1 MDASSN
7 ADAFCANGVLFAD
20 HTPSAKAVQMRY
32 DHQQVNFYLENE
44 DAKVTDGTIKVKV
57 VNELEN
63 STLENY
69 NIIWSLKKDDKE
81 IATKTIS
88 LNAPGMDGETFG
100 EEVITIELPK
110 VQPQTGDT
118 YMLEFSVQ
126 NKVKP
131 DWDATLT
138 KYDNVVA
145 HEQFDLTPEYKE
157 KQTLDYNAMAEF
169 TKAEDDG
176 NTLSIEGVTKEGKT
190 YSLKMDKATGILSD
204 YTVDGKVVLE
214 KGPVPSF
221 WRAQNYNDT
230 PIAYNRNLRN
240 TDDNMELVD
249 SPVITQDENRKHI
262 RVALNVKLPVDAEQT
277 LLYDIYGDGEIV
289 VRSAFTPRSNFAPG
303 TAGAQAL
310 PKLVSA

>member
-1 MDASSN
+1 
-7 ADAFCANGVLFAD
+7 
-20 HTPSAKAVQMRY
+20 
-32 DHQQVNFYLENE
+32 
-44 DAKVTDGTIKVKV
+44 
-57 VNELEN
+57 
-63 STLENY
+63 
-69 NIIWSLKKDDKE
+69 
-81 IATKTIS
+81 
-88 LNAPGMDGETFG
+88 
-100 EEVITIELPK
+100 
-110 VQPQTGDT
+110 
-118 YMLEFSVQ
+118 
-126 NKVKP
+126 
-131 DWDATLT
+131 
-138 KYDNVVA
+138 
-145 HEQFDLTPEYKE
+145 
-157 KQTLDYNAMAEF
+157 MAEF

-289 VRSAFTPRSNFAPG
+289 VRSAFIPRSKLCTGYRRSTG
-303 TAGAQAL
+303 TAESWCPHDCCSRIRKSGIL
-310 PKLVSA
+310 RKRSGRKLH